1 MSGTSH
7 TVIVCLG
14 QFTHFHFLLL
24 LDDFIYGGETDKID
38 TKWEGSYGGRGAKS
52 ETCSRARF
60 IRQCCSTKQKQ
71 NEGTSYLSEWQYD
84 DDPYLDAAVRPV
96 TMFI

>member
-1 MSGTSH
+1 MSGPSH

-24 LDDFIYGGETDKID
+24 LDDFVCGGETDKID
-38 TKWEGSYGGRGAKS
+38 TKWEGSYRGRGAKS

-60 IRQCCSTKQKQ
+60 VGQRCSTNQKQ
-71 NEGTSYLSEWQYD
+71 NEGTTYLRVADCIQR
-84 DDPYLDAAVRPV
+84 AIR
-96 TMFI
+96 

>member
-1 MSGTSH
+1 M
-7 TVIVCLG
+7 LG
-14 QFTHFHFLLL
+14 DL
-24 LDDFIYGGETDKID
+24 IYGGKRTRQ
-38 TKWEGSYGGRGAKS
+38 TQNGRVCYGGRGAKS
-52 ETCSRARF
+52 DTCSRARF
-60 IRQCCSTKQKQ
+60 IGQCCSTKQKQ